1 MKHKLLSFFVGSMIL
16 TSVAFAQE
24 KKVSGRVTGVD
35 GKPLAGVTIAV
46 QGTNTATQTDV
57 NGNYSLSVPT
67 GKIIVFRSV
76 GYADKTL
83 IVKEGQSAFNITLD
97 GSDNALEEVVITA
110 LGVKKEKKSVGYSV
124 QEVKSSD
131 ILNSREP
138 NVVNS
143 LAGKVAGLQ
152 ISSSGGQA
160 GSSAS
165 IQLRGNTSIT
175 GSSEP
180 LFVIDGIPMDNSVN
194 EGDTQVDALFAGTN
208 GSRIADL
215 DPNIIESVSVLKG
228 AGASAL
234 YGSRGANGVIMITTK
249 KGLAEE
255 NRKIP
260 RVSLSSSVTFDNAI
274 TDGFQTSYL
283 QGTNGKY
290 RNGLPLI
297 YGGYAEE
304 GGTTNP
310 QTSAIWGPHKDS
322 VSQKVIDEIGMP
334 KLTDPRKQFYQTG
347 VMWNNS
353 ATISGG
359 VGNTSYRLTYSNTNQ
374 DGIVPNN
381 TFKRNG
387 FSGGFGTKLSKLV
400 TSNTSV
406 SYTNTKN
413 NRMLEGNGSQSFLYG
428 LNFAPV
434 SFDMKEAYEKHGNLS
449 WQSAE
454 TATSGFNNPY
464 WLVNHNSRPGV
475 TDRFVISNE
484 TVIDILPWLKATN
497 RIGLDTYTDL
507 LEEKIDIGTKG
518 VPRGRYFSALVNYKQ
533 WNNDF
538 ILSANHKIN
547 DDWNISGLLGTNYN
561 QRGSHRRTVRGLD
574 LNIPEFFDISGMA
587 TVQAYQADMLRRLV
601 GVYASASIDYKNY
614 WFLNVTARNDWSSTM
629 PKGNNSY
636 FYPSVSSSFVFSE
649 AFGLTNDIFSFG
661 KVRASYAVAGN
672 DAPEYYTTQTYTK
685 ANPGDGTRGNI
696 DFPFNGLNGF
706 KISSVLASNELKP
719 EIVTEYEF
727 GTELKFFKNRIN
739 LEFSYYNKQ
748 SEKQILQ
755 QPIAASSGYNFRVAN
770 AGKLRNSGIEVM
782 LDIAP
787 VRTEDFQWNIVTN
800 FAKNKYK
807 LESLA
812 EGVDNIFIGGFT
824 SPQVRIDKD
833 YGYVIWGQG
842 FKKNEQGQ
850 TLIGDDGLPVLADD
864 LGPIGNVMPKW
875 TAGIRNTFR
884 YKNLSVSGLLD
895 IKHGG
900 EVLNLDLYYAT
911 FYGSSIKTA
920 DRGTKTV
927 YEGIRESDGQTNTT
941 EVVKDQAYYQNWF
954 SAVDQNFVED
964 AGFVKLRELT
974 LSYSLPK
981 SWLKRSKLGDVTI
994 SATGRNLWIK
1004 SDFTYKDPEG
1014 SLLGNQMQGLYH
1026 AVTPNTKGFTFGVNV
1041 KF

>member
-24 KKVSGRVTGVD
+24 KKVSGRVTGAD
-35 GKPLAGVTIAV
+35 GKPLVGVTIAV
-46 QGTNTATQTDV
+46 QGSAVATQTDA

-67 GKIIVFRSV
+67 GKVIVFRSV

-83 IVKEGQSAFNITLD
+83 IVKESQSAFNVILE
-97 GSDNALEEVVITA
+97 GSDNALEEVVVTA

-124 QEVKSSD
+124 QDVKADD
-131 ILNSREP
+131 ILTSREP
-138 NVVNS
+138 NVVNA

-152 ISSSGGQA
+152 ITSSGGQA

-194 EGDTQVDALFAGTN
+194 KGDESVDPLFTGTN
-208 GSRIADL
+208 GSRISDL
-215 DPNIIESVSVLKG
+215 DPNIIESISVLKG

-249 KGLAEE
+249 KGSSDE
-255 NRKIP
+255 NRVLP
-260 RVSLSSSVTFDNAI
+260 HVSLSSSVTFDNAI
-274 TDGFQTSYL
+274 TDGFQTTYL
-283 QGTNGKY
+283 QGVNGNY
-290 RNGLPLI
+290 RNGLPLAL
-297 YGGYAEE
+297 GGYAEE
-304 GGTTNP
+304 GGNTSP
-310 QTSAIWGPHKDS
+310 QTSAVWGPHKDS
-322 VSQKVIDEIGMP
+322 VSQKVIDAIGMP
-334 KLTDPRKQFYQTG
+334 KLVDPRKQFYRTG

-353 ATISGG
+353 ASISGG
-359 VGNTSYRLTYSNTNQ
+359 IGQTTYRLTYSNTNQ
-374 DGIVPNN
+374 NGIVPNN

-387 FSGGFGTKLSKLV
+387 FSGAFGAKLSKII

-413 NRMLEGNGSQSFLYG
+413 NRMLEGNGFQSFLYG

-434 SFDMKEAYEKHGNLS
+434 SFDMKEAYEKYGNLS
-449 WQSAE
+449 WQSPLGSS
-454 TATSGFNNPY
+454 TGFNNPY
-464 WLVNHNSRPGV
+464 WLINHNSSPST

-484 TVIDILPWLKATN
+484 TTIDILPWLKAIN
-497 RIGLDTYTDL
+497 RVGLDTYTDL
-507 LEEKIDIGTKG
+507 LEEKVDIGTKG
-518 VPRGRYFSALVNYKQ
+518 VPKGRYFSALYHYKQ

-547 DDWNISGLLGTNYN
+547 EDWSISGLLGTNYN
-561 QRGSHRRTVRGLD
+561 QRGFNRRTVRGLD
-574 LNIPEFFDISGMA
+574 LNIPGFFDISGMG
-587 TVQAYQADMLRRLV
+587 TIEAYQKDELRRLV
-601 GVYASASIDYKNY
+601 GVYASANLEFKNY
-614 WFLNVTARNDWSSTM
+614 WFLNVTARNDWSSTL
-629 PKGNNSY
+629 PKGNNSF
-636 FYPSVSSSFVFSE
+636 FYPSISSSFVFSE
-649 AFGLTNDIFSFG
+649 AFGLSNDIFSFG

-672 DAPEYYTTQTYTK
+672 DAPAYYTTQTYTK

-696 DFPFNGLNGF
+696 NFPFDGLNGF
-706 KISSVLASNELKP
+706 KMSHVLASDILKP
-719 EIVTEYEF
+719 EIVKEYEF
-727 GTELKFFKNRIN
+727 GTELKFLKNRIN

-748 SEKQILQ
+748 SEKQILE
-755 QPIAASSGYNFRVAN
+755 QPIASSSGYSLMVAN
-770 AGKLRNSGIEVM
+770 AGRLKNSGIEVM

-787 VRTEDFQWNIVTN
+787 VKTENFSWNIVTN

-812 EGVDNIFIGGFT
+812 EGVDNIFIGGFDN
-824 SPQVRIDKD
+824 PQVRIDKD

-842 FKKNEQGQ
+842 FKKNDQGQ
-850 TLIGDDGLPVLADD
+850 TVIGDDGLPVLADEF
-864 LGPIGNVMPKW
+864 GPIGSVMPKW

-884 YKNLSVSGLLD
+884 YKNLSISGLLD
-895 IKHGG
+895 IRHGG
-900 EVLNLDLYYAT
+900 QMLNLDLYYAT

-920 DRGTKTV
+920 DRGEKMIYNGV
-927 YEGIRESDGQTNTT
+927 RESDGHANTK
-941 EVVKDQAYYQNWF
+941 EIVKDQDYYQNWF

-974 LSYSLPK
+974 VSYSLPK
-981 SWLKRSKLGDVTI
+981 SWLKRSKLGDVTF

-1004 SDFTYKDPEG
+1004 SDFSYKDPEG
-1014 SLLGNQMQGLYH
+1014 SLLGNQVQGLYH
-1026 AVTPNTKGFTFGVNV
+1026 SITPNSKGFTFGVNV